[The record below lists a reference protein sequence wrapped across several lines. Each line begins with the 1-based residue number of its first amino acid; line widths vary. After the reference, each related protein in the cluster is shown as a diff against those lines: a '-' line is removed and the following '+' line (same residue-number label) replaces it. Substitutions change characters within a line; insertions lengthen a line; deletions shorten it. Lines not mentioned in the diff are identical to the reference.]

1 MHKKVQVQPIPKER
15 WKESLLSVGFTEN
28 ASENLMDMTLAVIDG
43 TTIPENPGQ
52 VHNLATTLE
61 EYLSQVLKK

>member
-28 ASENLMDMTLAVIDG
+28 ASENLMDMTQAVIDG
-43 TTIPENPGQ
+43 TTIPENP
-52 VHNLATTLE
+52 
-61 EYLSQVLKK
+61 